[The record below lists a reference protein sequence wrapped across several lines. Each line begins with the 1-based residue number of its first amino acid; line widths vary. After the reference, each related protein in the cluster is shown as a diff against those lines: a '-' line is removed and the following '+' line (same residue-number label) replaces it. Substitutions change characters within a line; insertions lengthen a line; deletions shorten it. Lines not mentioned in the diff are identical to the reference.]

1 MEELAR
7 TRYPSLTSRLGLS
20 SIQGPSG
27 VGARMASRT
36 TDILTSELNKMSN
49 FFLKRAEAQAEI
61 EGAEFG
67 AKNAITEKQL
77 RDGLLSGEE
86 LENQLGDTNTVFG
99 RASRKAQL
107 AVLETELELSARKQI
122 SEVMSNAVTND
133 VDADTLADDLD
144 AVTLEYSKLA
154 FDASPIVSQRLTASL
169 NTVSS
174 SKYHD
179 YVLKKANQTIKIT
192 RAKNLAIINDNLSN
206 VSEIINQAVN
216 ESENEKE
223 IDEVLTKRIPIL
235 KQQFFSKV
243 TKFAKTSKPIE
254 DFLNKFDEEVKEARN
269 SYVLKSTLQSG
280 KQSAVARAIA
290 TNNYS
295 KIDFRLKKVIATM
308 SDDEKLEM
316 FKKLNTQA
324 KEVQDA
330 EDQDNEISEK
340 KSQEKILDLTF
351 QIKEALGT
359 KQRDLGKAKTLL
371 DQLRSLDR
379 NGDQYNSLSEKYL
392 KAQDEGDLDV
402 YNSLKD
408 KSDRGILT
416 ATELSTNAKNLNAQQ
431 IDDLRDELKNIQSNK
446 MKLALD
452 DLTAFFNT
460 EIPGFDPKI
469 IDNLAK
475 RNQFL
480 KPLAQY
486 KQIKSKLNRALEEA
500 QAQGEDI
507 NLKELAKEEFNN
519 FKNNIL
525 DKVKEQNIK
534 RANNVYDKIK
544 TTAGASFPQ
553 LNDFQ
558 NTDHANVLE
567 FIAQN
572 KGKLFGDG
580 KAFTQREYKT
590 FTDNLKKAINQ

>member
-1 MEELAR
+1 MAR

-107 AVLETELELSARKQI
+107 SVLETELELSARKQI
-122 SEVMSNAVTND
+122 SEVMSNAVAND
-133 VDADTLADDLD
+133 IDADTLADDLD

-174 SKYHD
+174 SKYHE
-179 YVLKKANQTIKIT
+179 YVVKKANQTIKIT
-192 RAKNLAIINDNLSN
+192 RAKNLAIINNKLED

-216 ESENEKE
+216 ESENEEE
-223 IDEVLTKRIPIL
+223 IDEVLTKRVPLL
-235 KQQFFSKV
+235 KQQFFSQV

-254 DFLNKFDEEVKEARN
+254 DFLIKFDEEVREARN
-269 SYVLKSTLQSG
+269 SYVLKNTLQSG
-280 KQSAVARAIA
+280 KESAVARAIA

-295 KIDFRLKKVIATM
+295 NINFRLKKVIATM
-308 SDDEKLEM
+308 SVKEKLEM
-316 FKKLNTQA
+316 YEKLNTQA
-324 KEVQDA
+324 KKVQDA
-330 EDQDNEISEK
+330 KDQDDEIFEK

-359 KQRDLGKAKTLL
+359 RQRDLDKAKTLL
-371 DQLRSLDR
+371 GQLRSLDR

-431 IDDLRDELKNIQSNK
+431 IDDLRDELKTIQSK
-446 MKLALD
+446 KLDLALI
-452 DLTAFFNT
+452 DLTAYFNT

-469 IDNLAK
+469 IDNLSK

-486 KQIKSKLNRALEEA
+486 KQIKKKLNRALEDA
-500 QAQGEDI
+500 QAQGKDI
-507 NLKELAKEEFNN
+507 NLQQLAKDEFDN
-519 FKNNIL
+519 FKKNIL
-525 DKVKEQNIK
+525 DKVKEQNLK
-534 RANNVYDKIK
+534 RANKVYDKIK
-544 TTAGASFPQ
+544 TIAGRSFPQ
-553 LNDFQ
+553 LDEFES
-558 NTDHANVLE
+558 TDHIRVLQ
-567 FIAQN
+567 FIAEN

-590 FTDNLKKAINQ
+590 FTDNLKKAMQQ

>member
-107 AVLETELELSARKQI
+107 SVLETELELSARKQI
-122 SEVMSNAVTND
+122 SEVMSNAVIND

-330 EDQDNEISEK
+330 EDQDDQIAEQNSQNKIIDLKLEI
-340 KSQEKILDLTF
+340 T
-351 QIKEALGT
+351 EALG
-359 KQRDLGKAKTLL
+359 KNGRDLDKAKTLL
-371 DQLRSLDR
+371 GQLKVLDRDGDDYLSLSKTYIKTLDESDPDILRSLQDLSDR
-379 NGDQYNSLSEKYL
+379 GVLTAEALAINADKLSS
-392 KAQDEGDLDV
+392 GDLD
-402 YNSLKD
+402 K
-408 KSDRGILT
+408 
-416 ATELSTNAKNLNAQQ
+416 
-431 IDDLRDELKNIQSNK
+431 LRNELKTIQSK
-446 MKLALD
+446 KLDLALI
-452 DLTAFFNT
+452 DLTAYFNT
-460 EIPGFDPKI
+460 EIEGFDPKI
-469 IDNLAK
+469 IDNLSK

-486 KQIKSKLNRALEEA
+486 KQIKKKLSRALEDA
-500 QAQGEDI
+500 QAQGIGID
-507 NLKELAKEEFNN
+507 LQKLAKDEFDN
-519 FKNNIL
+519 FKKNIL
-525 DKVKEQNIK
+525 DKAKEQNIK
-534 RANNVYDKIK
+534 RANRVYDKIK
-544 TTAGASFPQ
+544 EIAGAKFPQ
-553 LNDFQ
+553 LKDFQ
-558 NTDHANVLE
+558 NTDHVRVLQ
-567 FIAQN
+567 FIAEN
-572 KGKLFGDG
+572 KGKLFGDK
-580 KAFTQREYKT
+580 KAFPQRQYKT
-590 FTDNLKKAINQ
+590 FTDNLKKAMQQ

>member
-1 MEELAR
+1 MAR

-20 SIQGPSG
+20 SLAGPSG
-27 VGARMASRT
+27 VGSREASRT
-36 TDILTSELNKMSN
+36 TSILVSELDKMSS
-49 FFLKRAEAQAEI
+49 FFSKRAVAQAEI

-86 LENQLGDTNTVFG
+86 LETQLGDTNTVFG

-107 AVLETELELSARKQI
+107 SILETELELSARKSI
-122 SEVMSNAVTND
+122 SEVMTEAISND
-133 VDADTLADDLD
+133 VDADTLSDQLD

-169 NTVSS
+169 NTVAS

-179 YVLKKANQTIKIT
+179 YVVKKANETVKLN
-192 RAKNLAIINDNLSN
+192 RAKNLAIINNKLED

-216 ESENEKE
+216 ESENEKD
-223 IDEVLTKRIPIL
+223 IDELLTKKIPLL
-235 KQQFFSKV
+235 KQDFFQKV

-254 DFLNKFDEEVKEARN
+254 DFLNKFDDEIKEARN
-269 SYVLKSTLQSG
+269 SYVLKNTLQSG

-295 KIDFRLKKVIATM
+295 KIDFRLKKIIGTM

-316 FKKLNTQA
+316 YKKLNTQA

-330 EDQDNEISEK
+330 QDQDDQIAEEN
-340 KSQEKILDLTF
+340 SQNKIIDLKL
-351 QIKEALGT
+351 QITEALG
-359 KQRDLGKAKTLL
+359 KKGRDLDKAKTLL
-371 DQLRSLDR
+371 GQLKVLDRDGDDYLSLSETYIKTLDESDPDILRSLQDLSDR
-379 NGDQYNSLSEKYL
+379 GVLTAQVLTINSDKLSS
-392 KAQDEGDLDV
+392 GDLD
-402 YNSLKD
+402 K
-408 KSDRGILT
+408 
-416 ATELSTNAKNLNAQQ
+416 
-431 IDDLRDELKNIQSNK
+431 LRNELKTIQSK
-446 MKLALD
+446 KLDLALT
-452 DLTAFFNT
+452 DLTAYFNT
-460 EIPGFDPKI
+460 EIEGFDPKI
-469 IDNLAK
+469 IDNLSK

-486 KQIKSKLNRALEEA
+486 KQIKKKLSRALEDA
-500 QAQGEDI
+500 QAQGISID
-507 NLKELAKEEFNN
+507 LQKLAKEEFDN
-519 FKNNIL
+519 FKKNIL
-525 DKVKEQNIK
+525 DKAKEQNIK

-544 TTAGASFPQ
+544 TTAGKSFPE
-553 LNDFQ
+553 LDDFE
-558 NTDHANVLE
+558 NTNHAKVLE

-580 KAFTQREYKT
+580 KPFTQREYKT
-590 FTDNLKKAINQ
+590 FFDNLKKAMTQ

>member
-1 MEELAR
+1 MAR
-7 TRYPSLTSRLGLS
+7 TRYQSLSSRLQLGNIS
-20 SIQGPSG
+20 GPSG

-49 FFLKRAEAQAEI
+49 FFLKRAEAQAEV

-86 LENQLGDTNTVFG
+86 LESQLGDTNTVFG

-107 AVLETELELSARKQI
+107 SVLETELELSARKQI

-133 VDADTLADDLD
+133 IDADTLADDLD

-179 YVLKKANQTIKIT
+179 YVLKKANETIKIT
-192 RAKNLAIINDNLSN
+192 RAKNLAIINNNLDN

-223 IDEVLTKRIPIL
+223 IDEVLTKRVPLL

-290 TNNYS
+290 NNNYS
-295 KIDFRLKKVIATM
+295 KIDFRLKKIISTM

-316 FKKLNTQA
+316 YKKLNTQA

-330 EDQDNEISEK
+330 EDQDDQIAEEN
-340 KSQEKILDLTF
+340 SQNKIIDLKL
-351 QIKEALGT
+351 QITEALG
-359 KQRDLGKAKTLL
+359 KKGRDLDKAKTLL
-371 DQLRSLDR
+371 GQLKVLDR
-379 NGDQYNSLSEKYL
+379 DGDDYVSLSETYIKTL
-392 KAQDEGDLDV
+392 DESDPDVLESLQDLSDRGVLTAQALTINSDKLSSGDLD
-402 YNSLKD
+402 K
-408 KSDRGILT
+408 
-416 ATELSTNAKNLNAQQ
+416 
-431 IDDLRDELKNIQSNK
+431 LRNELKTMQSKK
-446 MKLALD
+446 MDLALD
-452 DLTAFFNT
+452 DLTGFFNT
-460 EIPGFDPKI
+460 EFPGFDPAI

-475 RNQFL
+475 KNQFL

-486 KQIKSKLNRALEEA
+486 KKIKAELGRALEDA
-500 QAQGEDI
+500 QAEGKDI
-507 NLKELAKEEFNN
+507 NLEDLVKKKFDN
-519 FKNNIL
+519 FKDNIL
-525 DKVKEQNIK
+525 DKVKEQNIS

-553 LNDFQ
+553 LQEFQ
-558 NTDHANVLE
+558 NTDHAKVLE

-580 KAFTQREYKT
+580 KPFTQRQYKT
-590 FTDNLKKAINQ
+590 FFDNLKKAMTQ

>member
-1 MEELAR
+1 MAR
-7 TRYPSLTSRLGLS
+7 TRYQSLSSRLQLGNIS
-20 SIQGPSG
+20 GPSG

-49 FFLKRAEAQAEI
+49 FFLKRAEAQAEV

-86 LENQLGDTNTVFG
+86 LESQLGDTNTVFG

-107 AVLETELELSARKQI
+107 SVLETELELSARKQI

-133 VDADTLADDLD
+133 IDADTLADDLD

-154 FDASPIVSQRLTASL
+154 FDASPIVAQRLTASL

-179 YVLKKANQTIKIT
+179 YVLKKANETIKIT
-192 RAKNLAIINDNLSN
+192 RAKNLAIINNNLEN

-223 IDEVLTKRIPIL
+223 IDEVLTKRVPLL

-290 TNNYS
+290 NNNYS
-295 KIDFRLKKVIATM
+295 KIDFRLKKIISTM

-316 FKKLNTQA
+316 YKKLNTQA

-330 EDQDNEISEK
+330 EDQDDQIAEEN
-340 KSQEKILDLTF
+340 SQNKIIDLKL
-351 QIKEALGT
+351 QIKEALG
-359 KQRDLGKAKTLL
+359 KKGRDLDKAKTLL
-371 DQLRSLDR
+371 GQLEVLDR
-379 NGDQYNSLSEKYL
+379 DADDYVSLSETYIKTL
-392 KAQDEGDLDV
+392 DESDPDVLESLQDLSDRGVLTAQALTINSDKLSSGDLD
-402 YNSLKD
+402 K
-408 KSDRGILT
+408 
-416 ATELSTNAKNLNAQQ
+416 
-431 IDDLRDELKNIQSNK
+431 LRNELKTMQSKK
-446 MKLALD
+446 MDLALD
-452 DLTAFFNT
+452 DLTGFFNT
-460 EIPGFDPKI
+460 EFPGFDPAI

-475 RNQFL
+475 KNQFL

-486 KQIKSKLNRALEEA
+486 KKIKAELGRALEDA
-500 QAQGEDI
+500 QAEGKDI
-507 NLKELAKEEFNN
+507 NLEDLVKKKFDN
-519 FKNNIL
+519 FKDNIL
-525 DKVKEQNIK
+525 DKVKEQNIS

-553 LNDFQ
+553 LQEFQ
-558 NTDHANVLE
+558 NTDHAKVLE

-580 KAFTQREYKT
+580 KPFTQRQYKT
-590 FTDNLKKAINQ
+590 FFDNLKKAMTQ

>member
-1 MEELAR
+1 
-7 TRYPSLTSRLGLS
+7 
-20 SIQGPSG
+20 
-27 VGARMASRT
+27 
-36 TDILTSELNKMSN
+36 MSN
-49 FFLKRAEAQAEI
+49 FFLKRAEAQAEV

-86 LENQLGDTNTVFG
+86 LESQLGDTNTVFG

-107 AVLETELELSARKQI
+107 SVLETELELSARKQI

-133 VDADTLADDLD
+133 IDADTLADDLD

-179 YVLKKANQTIKIT
+179 YVLKKANETIKIT
-192 RAKNLAIINDNLSN
+192 RAKNLAIINNNLDN

-223 IDEVLTKRIPIL
+223 IDEVLTKRVPLL

-290 TNNYS
+290 NNNYS
-295 KIDFRLKKVIATM
+295 KIDFRLKKIISTM

-316 FKKLNTQA
+316 YKKLNTQA

-330 EDQDNEISEK
+330 EDQDDQIAEEN
-340 KSQEKILDLTF
+340 SQNKIIDLKL
-351 QIKEALGT
+351 QITEALG
-359 KQRDLGKAKTLL
+359 KKGRDLNKAKTLL
-371 DQLRSLDR
+371 GQLKVLDR
-379 NGDQYNSLSEKYL
+379 DGDDYVSLSETYIKTL
-392 KAQDEGDLDV
+392 DESDPDVLESLQDLSDRGVLTAQALTINSDKLSSGDLD
-402 YNSLKD
+402 K
-408 KSDRGILT
+408 
-416 ATELSTNAKNLNAQQ
+416 
-431 IDDLRDELKNIQSNK
+431 LRNELKTMQSKK
-446 MKLALD
+446 MDLALD
-452 DLTAFFNT
+452 DLTGFFNT
-460 EIPGFDPKI
+460 EFPGFDPAI

-475 RNQFL
+475 KNQFL

-486 KQIKSKLNRALEEA
+486 KKIKAELGRALEDA
-500 QAQGEDI
+500 QAEGKDI
-507 NLKELAKEEFNN
+507 NLEDLVKKKFDN
-519 FKNNIL
+519 FKDNIL
-525 DKVKEQNIK
+525 DKVKEQNIS

-553 LNDFQ
+553 LQEFQ
-558 NTDHANVLE
+558 NTDHAKVLE

-580 KAFTQREYKT
+580 KPFTQRQYKT
-590 FTDNLKKAINQ
+590 FFDNLKKAMTQ

>member
-1 MEELAR
+1 MAR

-107 AVLETELELSARKQI
+107 SVLETELELSARKQI
-122 SEVMSNAVTND
+122 SEVMSNAVIND

-330 EDQDNEISEK
+330 EDQDDQIAEQNSQNKIIDLKLEI
-340 KSQEKILDLTF
+340 T
-351 QIKEALGT
+351 EALG
-359 KQRDLGKAKTLL
+359 KNGRDLDKAKTLL
-371 DQLRSLDR
+371 GQLKVLDRDGDDYLSLSKTYIKTLDESDPDILRSLQDLSDR
-379 NGDQYNSLSEKYL
+379 GVLTAEALAINADKLSS
-392 KAQDEGDLDV
+392 GDLD
-402 YNSLKD
+402 K
-408 KSDRGILT
+408 
-416 ATELSTNAKNLNAQQ
+416 
-431 IDDLRDELKNIQSNK
+431 LRNELKTIQSK
-446 MKLALD
+446 KLDLALI
-452 DLTAFFNT
+452 DLTAYFNT
-460 EIPGFDPKI
+460 EIEGFDPKI
-469 IDNLAK
+469 IDNLSK

-486 KQIKSKLNRALEEA
+486 KQIKKKLSRALEDA
-500 QAQGEDI
+500 QAQGIGID
-507 NLKELAKEEFNN
+507 LQKLAKDEFDN
-519 FKNNIL
+519 FKKNIL
-525 DKVKEQNIK
+525 DKAKEQNIK
-534 RANNVYDKIK
+534 RANRVYDKIK
-544 TTAGASFPQ
+544 EIAGAKFPQ
-553 LNDFQ
+553 LKDFQ
-558 NTDHANVLE
+558 NTDHVRVLQ
-567 FIAQN
+567 FIAEN
-572 KGKLFGDG
+572 KGKLFGDK
-580 KAFTQREYKT
+580 KAFPQRQYKT
-590 FTDNLKKAINQ
+590 FTDNLKKAMQQ

>member
-1 MEELAR
+1 MAR
-7 TRYPSLTSRLGLS
+7 TRYQSLSSRLQLGNIS
-20 SIQGPSG
+20 GPSG

-49 FFLKRAEAQAEI
+49 FFLKRAEAQAEV

-86 LENQLGDTNTVFG
+86 LESQLGDTNTVFG

-107 AVLETELELSARKQI
+107 SVLETELELSARKQI

-133 VDADTLADDLD
+133 IDADTLADDLD

-154 FDASPIVSQRLTASL
+154 FDASPIVAQRLTASL

-179 YVLKKANQTIKIT
+179 YVLKKANETIKIT
-192 RAKNLAIINDNLSN
+192 RAKNLAIINNNLDN

-223 IDEVLTKRIPIL
+223 IDEVLTKRVPLL

-290 TNNYS
+290 NNDYS
-295 KIDFRLKKVIATM
+295 KIDFRLKKIIGTM

-316 FKKLNTQA
+316 YKKLNTQA

-330 EDQDNEISEK
+330 EDQDDQIAEEN
-340 KSQEKILDLTF
+340 SQNKIIDLKL
-351 QIKEALGT
+351 QITEALG
-359 KQRDLGKAKTLL
+359 KKGRDLNKAKTLL
-371 DQLRSLDR
+371 GQLKVLDR
-379 NGDQYNSLSEKYL
+379 DGDDYVSLSETYIKTL
-392 KAQDEGDLDV
+392 DESDPDVLESLQDLSDRGVLTAQALTINSDKLSSGDLD
-402 YNSLKD
+402 K
-408 KSDRGILT
+408 
-416 ATELSTNAKNLNAQQ
+416 
-431 IDDLRDELKNIQSNK
+431 LRNELKTMQSKK
-446 MKLALD
+446 MDLALD
-452 DLTAFFNT
+452 DLTGFFNT
-460 EIPGFDPKI
+460 EFPGFDPAI

-475 RNQFL
+475 KNQFL

-486 KQIKSKLNRALEEA
+486 KKIKAELGRALEDA
-500 QAQGEDI
+500 QAEGKDI
-507 NLKELAKEEFNN
+507 NLEDLVKKKFDN
-519 FKNNIL
+519 FKDNIL
-525 DKVKEQNIK
+525 DKVKEQNIS

-553 LNDFQ
+553 LQEFQ
-558 NTDHANVLE
+558 NTDHAKVLE

-580 KAFTQREYKT
+580 KPFTQRQYKT
-590 FTDNLKKAINQ
+590 FFDNLKKAMTQ

>member
-1 MEELAR
+1 MAR
-7 TRYPSLTSRLGLS
+7 TRYTSLSSRLQLGNIS
-20 SIQGPSG
+20 GPSG

-49 FFLKRAEAQAEI
+49 FFLKRAEAQAEV

-86 LENQLGDTNTVFG
+86 LESQLGDTNTVFG

-107 AVLETELELSARKQI
+107 SVLETELELSARKQI
-122 SEVMSNAVTND
+122 SEVMSNAVTNN

-154 FDASPIVSQRLTASL
+154 FDASPIVAQRLTASL

-179 YVLKKANQTIKIT
+179 YVLKKANETIKIT
-192 RAKNLAIINDNLSN
+192 RAKNLAIINNNLDN

-223 IDEVLTKRIPIL
+223 IDEVLTKRVPLL

-290 TNNYS
+290 NNDYS
-295 KIDFRLKKVIATM
+295 KIDFRLKKIIGTM

-316 FKKLNTQA
+316 YKKLNTQA

-330 EDQDNEISEK
+330 EDQDDQIAEEN
-340 KSQEKILDLTF
+340 SQNKIIDLKL
-351 QIKEALGT
+351 QITEALG
-359 KQRDLGKAKTLL
+359 KKGRDLDKAKTLL
-371 DQLRSLDR
+371 GQLEVLDR
-379 NGDQYNSLSEKYL
+379 DGDDFVSLSETYIKTL
-392 KAQDEGDLDV
+392 DESDPDVLESLQDLSDRGVLTAQALTINSDKLSSGDLD
-402 YNSLKD
+402 K
-408 KSDRGILT
+408 
-416 ATELSTNAKNLNAQQ
+416 
-431 IDDLRDELKNIQSNK
+431 LRNELKTMQSKK
-446 MKLALD
+446 MDLALD
-452 DLTAFFNT
+452 DLTGFFNT
-460 EIPGFDPKI
+460 EFPGFDPAI

-475 RNQFL
+475 KNQFL

-486 KQIKSKLNRALEEA
+486 KKIKAELGRALEDA
-500 QAQGEDI
+500 QAEGKDI
-507 NLKELAKEEFNN
+507 NLEDLVKKKFDN
-519 FKNNIL
+519 FKDNIL
-525 DKVKEQNIK
+525 DKVKEQNIS

-553 LNDFQ
+553 LQEFQ
-558 NTDHANVLE
+558 NTDHAKVLE

-580 KAFTQREYKT
+580 KPFTQRQYKT
-590 FTDNLKKAINQ
+590 FFDNLKKAMTQ

>member
-1 MEELAR
+1 MAR
-7 TRYPSLTSRLGLS
+7 TRYTSLSSRLQLGNIS
-20 SIQGPSG
+20 GPSG

-49 FFLKRAEAQAEI
+49 FFLKRAEAQAEV

-86 LENQLGDTNTVFG
+86 LESQLGNTNTVFG

-107 AVLETELELSARKQI
+107 SVLETELELSARKQI
-122 SEVMSNAVTND
+122 SEVMSNAVTNN

-154 FDASPIVSQRLTASL
+154 FDASPIVAQRLTASL

-179 YVLKKANQTIKIT
+179 YVLKKANETIKIT
-192 RAKNLAIINDNLSN
+192 RAKNLAIINNNLDN

-223 IDEVLTKRIPIL
+223 IDEVLTKRVPLL

-290 TNNYS
+290 NNNYS
-295 KIDFRLKKVIATM
+295 KIDFRLKKIIGTM

-316 FKKLNTQA
+316 YKKLNTQA

-330 EDQDNEISEK
+330 EDQDDQIAEEN
-340 KSQEKILDLTF
+340 SQNKIIDLKL
-351 QIKEALGT
+351 QIKEALG
-359 KQRDLGKAKTLL
+359 KKGRDLDKAKTLL
-371 DQLRSLDR
+371 GQLEVLDR
-379 NGDQYNSLSEKYL
+379 DGDDFVSLSETYIKTL
-392 KAQDEGDLDV
+392 DESDPDVLESLQDLSDRGVLTAQALTINSDKLSSGDLD
-402 YNSLKD
+402 K
-408 KSDRGILT
+408 
-416 ATELSTNAKNLNAQQ
+416 
-431 IDDLRDELKNIQSNK
+431 LRNELKTIQSKK
-446 MKLALD
+446 MGLALD
-452 DLTAFFNT
+452 DLTGFFNT
-460 EIPGFDPKI
+460 EFPGFDPAI

-475 RNQFL
+475 KNQFL

-486 KQIKSKLNRALEEA
+486 KKIKAELGRALEDA
-500 QAQGEDI
+500 QAEGKDI
-507 NLKELAKEEFNN
+507 NLEDLVKKKFDN
-519 FKNNIL
+519 FKDNIL
-525 DKVKEQNIK
+525 DKVKEQNIS

-553 LNDFQ
+553 LQEFQ
-558 NTDHANVLE
+558 NTDHAKVLE

-580 KAFTQREYKT
+580 KPFTQRQYKT
-590 FTDNLKKAINQ
+590 FFDNLKKAMTQ

>member
-1 MEELAR
+1 MAR
-7 TRYPSLTSRLGLS
+7 TRYQSLSSRLQLGNIS
-20 SIQGPSG
+20 GPSG

-49 FFLKRAEAQAEI
+49 FFLKRAEAQAEV

-86 LENQLGDTNTVFG
+86 LESQLGDTNTVFG

-107 AVLETELELSARKQI
+107 SVLETELELSARKQI

-133 VDADTLADDLD
+133 IDADTLADDLD

-179 YVLKKANQTIKIT
+179 YVLKKANETIKIT
-192 RAKNLAIINDNLSN
+192 RAKNLAIINNNLEN

-223 IDEVLTKRIPIL
+223 IDEVLTKRVPLL

-290 TNNYS
+290 NNDYS
-295 KIDFRLKKVIATM
+295 KIDFRLKKIIGTM

-316 FKKLNTQA
+316 YKKLNTQA

-330 EDQDNEISEK
+330 EDQDDQIAEEN
-340 KSQEKILDLTF
+340 SQNKIIDLKL
-351 QIKEALGT
+351 QIKEALG
-359 KQRDLGKAKTLL
+359 KKGRDLDKAKTLL
-371 DQLRSLDR
+371 GQLKVLDR
-379 NGDQYNSLSEKYL
+379 DGDDYVSLSETYIKTL
-392 KAQDEGDLDV
+392 DESDPDVLESLQDLSDRGVLTAQALTINSDKLSSGDLD
-402 YNSLKD
+402 K
-408 KSDRGILT
+408 
-416 ATELSTNAKNLNAQQ
+416 
-431 IDDLRDELKNIQSNK
+431 LRNELKTMQSKK
-446 MKLALD
+446 MDLALD
-452 DLTAFFNT
+452 DLTGFFNT
-460 EIPGFDPKI
+460 EFPGFDPAI

-475 RNQFL
+475 KNQFL

-486 KQIKSKLNRALEEA
+486 KKIKAELGRALEDA
-500 QAQGEDI
+500 QAEGKDI
-507 NLKELAKEEFNN
+507 NLEDLVKKKFDN
-519 FKNNIL
+519 FKDNIL
-525 DKVKEQNIK
+525 DKVKEQNIS

-553 LNDFQ
+553 LQEFQ
-558 NTDHANVLE
+558 NTDHAKVLE
-567 FIAQN
+567 FIAEN

-580 KAFTQREYKT
+580 KPFTQRQYKT
-590 FTDNLKKAINQ
+590 FFDNLKKAMTQ

>member
-1 MEELAR
+1 MAR

-122 SEVMSNAVTND
+122 SEVMSNAVIND
-133 VDADTLADDLD
+133 IDADTLADDLD

-179 YVLKKANQTIKIT
+179 YVLKKANETIKIT
-192 RAKNLAIINDNLSN
+192 RAKNLAIINNNLDD

-216 ESENEKE
+216 ESKDEKE

-235 KQQFFSKV
+235 KQRFFSKV

-254 DFLNKFDEEVKEARN
+254 DFLIKFDEEVREARN
-269 SYVLKSTLQSG
+269 SYVLKNTLQSG

-295 KIDFRLKKVIATM
+295 KINFRLKKVIATM
-308 SDDEKLEM
+308 SVKEKLEM
-316 FKKLNTQA
+316 FEKLNTQA
-324 KEVQDA
+324 KKVQDA
-330 EDQDNEISEK
+330 KDQDDQIAEQN
-340 KSQEKILDLTF
+340 SQNKIIDLKL
-351 QIKEALGT
+351 QITEALG
-359 KQRDLGKAKTLL
+359 KKGRDLDKAKTLL
-371 DQLRSLDR
+371 GQLKVLDRDGSDYVSLSETYIKTLDESDPDILRSLQDLSDR
-379 NGDQYNSLSEKYL
+379 GVLTAQALIINSDKLSP
-392 KAQDEGDLDV
+392 GDLD
-402 YNSLKD
+402 K
-408 KSDRGILT
+408 
-416 ATELSTNAKNLNAQQ
+416 
-431 IDDLRDELKNIQSNK
+431 LRNELKTIQSK
-446 MKLALD
+446 KLDLALI
-452 DLTAFFNT
+452 DLTAYFNT
-460 EIPGFDPKI
+460 EIEGFDPKI
-469 IDNLAK
+469 IDNLSK

-486 KQIKSKLNRALEEA
+486 KQIKKKLSRALEDA
-500 QAQGEDI
+500 QAQGIGID
-507 NLKELAKEEFNN
+507 LQKLAKDEFDN
-519 FKNNIL
+519 FKKNIL
-525 DKVKEQNIK
+525 DKAKEQNIQ
-534 RANNVYDKIK
+534 RANKVYDKIK
-544 TTAGASFPQ
+544 EIAGRSFPQ
-553 LNDFQ
+553 LNEFEST
-558 NTDHANVLE
+558 NHARVLQ
-567 FIAQN
+567 FIAEN
-572 KGKLFGDG
+572 KGKLFGDK

>member
-1 MEELAR
+1 MAR
-7 TRYPSLTSRLGLS
+7 TRYTSLSSRLQLGNIS
-20 SIQGPSG
+20 GPSG

-49 FFLKRAEAQAEI
+49 FFLKRAEAQAEV

-86 LENQLGDTNTVFG
+86 LESQLGDTNTVFG

-107 AVLETELELSARKQI
+107 SVLETELELSARKQI

-133 VDADTLADDLD
+133 IDADTLADDLD

-154 FDASPIVSQRLTASL
+154 FDASPIVAQRLTASL

-179 YVLKKANQTIKIT
+179 YVLKKANETIKIT
-192 RAKNLAIINDNLSN
+192 RAKNLAIINNNLEN

-223 IDEVLTKRIPIL
+223 IDEVLTKRVPLL

-290 TNNYS
+290 NNNYS
-295 KIDFRLKKVIATM
+295 KIDFRLKKIIGTM

-316 FKKLNTQA
+316 YKKLNTQA

-330 EDQDNEISEK
+330 EDQDDQIAEEN
-340 KSQEKILDLTF
+340 SQNKIIDLKL
-351 QIKEALGT
+351 QITEALG
-359 KQRDLGKAKTLL
+359 KKGRDLNKAKTLL
-371 DQLRSLDR
+371 GQLKVLDR
-379 NGDQYNSLSEKYL
+379 DGDDYVSLSETYIKTL
-392 KAQDEGDLDV
+392 DESDPDVLESLQDLSDRGVLTAQALTINSDKLSSGDLD
-402 YNSLKD
+402 K
-408 KSDRGILT
+408 
-416 ATELSTNAKNLNAQQ
+416 
-431 IDDLRDELKNIQSNK
+431 LRNELKTMQSKK
-446 MKLALD
+446 MDLALD
-452 DLTAFFNT
+452 DLTGFFNT
-460 EIPGFDPKI
+460 EFPGFDPAI

-475 RNQFL
+475 KNQFL

-486 KQIKSKLNRALEEA
+486 KKIKAELGRALEDA
-500 QAQGEDI
+500 QAEGKDI
-507 NLKELAKEEFNN
+507 NLEDLVKKKFDN
-519 FKNNIL
+519 FKDNIL
-525 DKVKEQNIK
+525 DKVKEQNIS

-553 LNDFQ
+553 LQEFQ
-558 NTDHANVLE
+558 NTDHAKVLE

-580 KAFTQREYKT
+580 KPFTQRQYKT
-590 FTDNLKKAINQ
+590 FFDNLKKAMTQ

>member
-1 MEELAR
+1 
-7 TRYPSLTSRLGLS
+7 
-20 SIQGPSG
+20 
-27 VGARMASRT
+27 MASRT

-192 RAKNLAIINDNLSN
+192 RAKNLAIINNKLED

-216 ESENEKE
+216 ESENEKQ
-223 IDEVLTKRIPIL
+223 IDEVLTKRVPLL
-235 KQQFFSKV
+235 KQQFFSQV

-330 EDQDNEISEK
+330 EDQDDQIAEQN
-340 KSQEKILDLTF
+340 SQNKIIDLKL
-351 QIKEALGT
+351 QITEALG
-359 KQRDLGKAKTLL
+359 KNGRDLDKAKTLL
-371 DQLRSLDR
+371 GQLKVLDRDGDDYLSLSKTYIKTLDESDPDTLRSL
-379 NGDQYNSLSEKYL
+379 
-392 KAQDEGDLDV
+392 QDL
-402 YNSLKD
+402 
-408 KSDRGILT
+408 SDRGILT
-416 ATELSTNAKNLNAQQ
+416 AQALTINADKLSSG
-431 IDDLRDELKNIQSNK
+431 DLDKLRNELKTIQSK
-446 MKLALD
+446 KLDLALI
-452 DLTAFFNT
+452 DLTAYFNT
-460 EIPGFDPKI
+460 EIEGFDPKI
-469 IDNLAK
+469 VDNLSK

-486 KQIKSKLNRALEEA
+486 KQIKKKLSRALEDA
-500 QAQGEDI
+500 QAQGIGID
-507 NLKELAKEEFNN
+507 LQKLAKDEFDN
-519 FKNNIL
+519 FKKNIL
-525 DKVKEQNIK
+525 DKAKEQNIQ
-534 RANNVYDKIK
+534 RANKVYDKIK
-544 TTAGASFPQ
+544 TIAGRSFPQ
-553 LNDFQ
+553 LDEFES
-558 NTDHANVLE
+558 TDHVRVLQ
-567 FIAQN
+567 FIAEN

-590 FTDNLKKAINQ
+590 FTDNLKKAMQQ

>member
-1 MEELAR
+1 MAR

-122 SEVMSNAVTND
+122 SEVMSNAVIND
-133 VDADTLADDLD
+133 IDADTLADDLD

-179 YVLKKANQTIKIT
+179 YVLKKANETIKIT
-192 RAKNLAIINDNLSN
+192 RAKNLAIINNNLDD

-216 ESENEKE
+216 ESKDEKE

-235 KQQFFSKV
+235 KQRFFSKV

-254 DFLNKFDEEVKEARN
+254 DFLIKFDEEVREARN
-269 SYVLKSTLQSG
+269 SYVLKNTLQSG

-295 KIDFRLKKVIATM
+295 KINFRLKKVIATM
-308 SDDEKLEM
+308 SVKEKLEM
-316 FKKLNTQA
+316 FEKLNTQA
-324 KEVQDA
+324 KKVQDA
-330 EDQDNEISEK
+330 KDQDDQIAEQN
-340 KSQEKILDLTF
+340 SQNKIIDLKL
-351 QIKEALGT
+351 QITEALG
-359 KQRDLGKAKTLL
+359 KKGRDLDKAKTLL
-371 DQLRSLDR
+371 GQLKVLDRDGSDYVSLSETYIKTLDESDPDILRSLQDLSDR
-379 NGDQYNSLSEKYL
+379 GVLTAQALIINSDKLSP
-392 KAQDEGDLDV
+392 GDLD
-402 YNSLKD
+402 K
-408 KSDRGILT
+408 
-416 ATELSTNAKNLNAQQ
+416 
-431 IDDLRDELKNIQSNK
+431 LRNELKTIQSK
-446 MKLALD
+446 KLDLALI
-452 DLTAFFNT
+452 DLTAYFNT
-460 EIPGFDPKI
+460 EIEGFDPKI
-469 IDNLAK
+469 IDNLSK

-486 KQIKSKLNRALEEA
+486 KQIKKKLSRALEDA
-500 QAQGEDI
+500 QAQGISID
-507 NLKELAKEEFNN
+507 LQKLAKDEFDN
-519 FKNNIL
+519 FKKNIL
-525 DKVKEQNIK
+525 DKAKEQNIQ
-534 RANNVYDKIK
+534 RANKVYDKIK
-544 TTAGASFPQ
+544 EIAGRSFPQ
-553 LNDFQ
+553 LNEFEST
-558 NTDHANVLE
+558 NHARVLQ
-567 FIAQN
+567 FIAEN
-572 KGKLFGDG
+572 KGKLFGDK

>member
-1 MEELAR
+1 MAR
-7 TRYPSLTSRLGLS
+7 TRYTSLSSRLQLGNIS
-20 SIQGPSG
+20 GPSG

-49 FFLKRAEAQAEI
+49 FFLKRAEAQAEV

-86 LENQLGDTNTVFG
+86 LESQLGDTNTVFG

-107 AVLETELELSARKQI
+107 SVLETELELSARKQI
-122 SEVMSNAVTND
+122 SEVMSNAVTNN

-154 FDASPIVSQRLTASL
+154 FDASPIVAQRLTASL

-179 YVLKKANQTIKIT
+179 YVLKKANETIKIT
-192 RAKNLAIINDNLSN
+192 RAKNLAIINNNLDN

-223 IDEVLTKRIPIL
+223 IDEVLTKRVPLL

-290 TNNYS
+290 NNDYS
-295 KIDFRLKKVIATM
+295 KIDFRLKKIIGTM

-316 FKKLNTQA
+316 YKKLNTQA

-330 EDQDNEISEK
+330 EDQDDQIAEEN
-340 KSQEKILDLTF
+340 SQNKIIDLKL
-351 QIKEALGT
+351 QIKEALG
-359 KQRDLGKAKTLL
+359 KKGRDLDKAKTLL
-371 DQLRSLDR
+371 GQLEVLDR
-379 NGDQYNSLSEKYL
+379 DGDDFVSLSETYIKTL
-392 KAQDEGDLDV
+392 DESDPDVLESLQDLSDRGVLTAQALTINSDKLSSGDLD
-402 YNSLKD
+402 K
-408 KSDRGILT
+408 
-416 ATELSTNAKNLNAQQ
+416 
-431 IDDLRDELKNIQSNK
+431 LRNELKTMQSKK
-446 MKLALD
+446 MDLALD
-452 DLTAFFNT
+452 DLTGFFNT
-460 EIPGFDPKI
+460 EFPGFDPAI

-475 RNQFL
+475 KNQFL

-486 KQIKSKLNRALEEA
+486 KKIKAELGRALEDA
-500 QAQGEDI
+500 QAEGKDI
-507 NLKELAKEEFNN
+507 NLEDLVKKKFDN
-519 FKNNIL
+519 FKDNIL
-525 DKVKEQNIK
+525 DKVKEQNIS

-553 LNDFQ
+553 LQEFQ
-558 NTDHANVLE
+558 NTDHAKVLE

-580 KAFTQREYKT
+580 KPFTQRQYKT
-590 FTDNLKKAINQ
+590 FFDNLKKAMTQ

>member
-1 MEELAR
+1 MAR
-7 TRYPSLTSRLGLS
+7 TRYTSLSSRLQLGNIS
-20 SIQGPSG
+20 GPSG

-49 FFLKRAEAQAEI
+49 FFLKRAEAQAEV

-86 LENQLGDTNTVFG
+86 LESQLGNTNTVFG

-107 AVLETELELSARKQI
+107 SVLETELELSARKQI
-122 SEVMSNAVTND
+122 SEVMSNAVTNN

-154 FDASPIVSQRLTASL
+154 FDASPIVAQRLTASL

-179 YVLKKANQTIKIT
+179 YVLKKANETIKIT
-192 RAKNLAIINDNLSN
+192 RAKNLAIINNNLDN

-223 IDEVLTKRIPIL
+223 IDEVLTKRVPLL

-290 TNNYS
+290 NNDYS
-295 KIDFRLKKVIATM
+295 KIDFRLKKIIGTM

-316 FKKLNTQA
+316 YKKLNTQA

-330 EDQDNEISEK
+330 EDQDDQIAEEN
-340 KSQEKILDLTF
+340 SQNKIIDLKL
-351 QIKEALGT
+351 QIKEALG
-359 KQRDLGKAKTLL
+359 KKGRDLDKAKTLL
-371 DQLRSLDR
+371 GQLEVLDR
-379 NGDQYNSLSEKYL
+379 DGDDFVSLSETYIKTL
-392 KAQDEGDLDV
+392 DESDPDVLESLQDLSDRGVLTAQALTINSDKLSSGDLD
-402 YNSLKD
+402 K
-408 KSDRGILT
+408 
-416 ATELSTNAKNLNAQQ
+416 
-431 IDDLRDELKNIQSNK
+431 LRNELKTIQSKK
-446 MKLALD
+446 MGLALD
-452 DLTAFFNT
+452 DLTGFFNT
-460 EIPGFDPKI
+460 EFPGFDPAI

-475 RNQFL
+475 KNQFL

-486 KQIKSKLNRALEEA
+486 KKIKAELGRALEDA
-500 QAQGEDI
+500 QAEGKDI
-507 NLKELAKEEFNN
+507 NLEDLVKKKFDN
-519 FKNNIL
+519 FKDNIL
-525 DKVKEQNIK
+525 DKVKEQNIS

-553 LNDFQ
+553 LQEFQ
-558 NTDHANVLE
+558 NTDHAKVLE

-580 KAFTQREYKT
+580 KPFTQRQYKT
-590 FTDNLKKAINQ
+590 FFDNLKKAMTQ

>member
-1 MEELAR
+1 MEQLAR
-7 TRYPSLTSRLGLS
+7 TRYTSLSSRLQLGNIS
-20 SIQGPSG
+20 GPSG

-49 FFLKRAEAQAEI
+49 FFLKRAEAQAEV

-77 RDGLLSGEE
+77 RDGSLSGEE
-86 LENQLGDTNTVFG
+86 LESQLGDTNTVFG

-107 AVLETELELSARKQI
+107 SVLETELELSARKQI

-154 FDASPIVSQRLTASL
+154 FDASPIVAQRLTASL

-179 YVLKKANQTIKIT
+179 YVLKKANETIKIT
-192 RAKNLAIINDNLSN
+192 RAKNLAIINNNLDN

-223 IDEVLTKRIPIL
+223 IDEVLTKRVPLL

-290 TNNYS
+290 NNDYS
-295 KIDFRLKKVIATM
+295 KIDFRLKKIIGTM

-316 FKKLNTQA
+316 YKKLNTQA

-330 EDQDNEISEK
+330 EDQDDQIAEEN
-340 KSQEKILDLTF
+340 SQNKIIDLKL
-351 QIKEALGT
+351 QITEALG
-359 KQRDLGKAKTLL
+359 KKGRDLNKAKTLL
-371 DQLRSLDR
+371 GQLEVLDR
-379 NGDQYNSLSEKYL
+379 DGDDYVSLSETYIKTL
-392 KAQDEGDLDV
+392 DESDPDVLESLQDLSDRGVLTAQALTINSDKLSSGDLD
-402 YNSLKD
+402 K
-408 KSDRGILT
+408 
-416 ATELSTNAKNLNAQQ
+416 
-431 IDDLRDELKNIQSNK
+431 LRNELKTMQSKK
-446 MKLALD
+446 MDLALD
-452 DLTAFFNT
+452 DLTGFFNT
-460 EIPGFDPKI
+460 EFPGFDPAI

-475 RNQFL
+475 KNQFL

-486 KQIKSKLNRALEEA
+486 KKIKAELGRALEDA
-500 QAQGEDI
+500 QAEGKDI
-507 NLKELAKEEFNN
+507 NLEDLVKKKFDN
-519 FKNNIL
+519 FKDNIL
-525 DKVKEQNIK
+525 DKVKEQNIS

-553 LNDFQ
+553 LQEFQ
-558 NTDHANVLE
+558 NTDHAKVLE

-580 KAFTQREYKT
+580 KPFTQRQYKT
-590 FTDNLKKAINQ
+590 FFDNLKKAMTQ

>member
-1 MEELAR
+1 MEQLAR
-7 TRYPSLTSRLGLS
+7 TRYTSLSSRLQLGNIS
-20 SIQGPSG
+20 GPSG

-49 FFLKRAEAQAEI
+49 FFLKRAEAQAEV

-86 LENQLGDTNTVFG
+86 LESQLGDTNTVFG

-107 AVLETELELSARKQI
+107 SVLETELELSARKQI

-154 FDASPIVSQRLTASL
+154 FDASPIVAQRLTASL

-179 YVLKKANQTIKIT
+179 YVLKKANETIKIT
-192 RAKNLAIINDNLSN
+192 RAKNLAIINNNLEN

-223 IDEVLTKRIPIL
+223 IDEVLTKRVPLL

-290 TNNYS
+290 NNDYS
-295 KIDFRLKKVIATM
+295 KIDFRLKKIIGTM

-316 FKKLNTQA
+316 YKKLNTQA

-330 EDQDNEISEK
+330 EDQDDQIAEEN
-340 KSQEKILDLTF
+340 SQNKIIDLKL
-351 QIKEALGT
+351 QIKEALG
-359 KQRDLGKAKTLL
+359 KKGRDLDKAKTLL
-371 DQLRSLDR
+371 GQLEVLDR
-379 NGDQYNSLSEKYL
+379 DGDDYVSLSETYIKTL
-392 KAQDEGDLDV
+392 DESDPDVLESLQDLSDRGVLTAQALTINSDKLSSGDLD
-402 YNSLKD
+402 K
-408 KSDRGILT
+408 
-416 ATELSTNAKNLNAQQ
+416 
-431 IDDLRDELKNIQSNK
+431 LRNELKTIQSKK
-446 MKLALD
+446 MGLALD
-452 DLTAFFNT
+452 DLTGFFNT
-460 EIPGFDPKI
+460 EFPGFDPAI

-475 RNQFL
+475 KNQFL

-486 KQIKSKLNRALEEA
+486 KKIKAELGRALEDA
-500 QAQGEDI
+500 QAEGKDI
-507 NLKELAKEEFNN
+507 NLEDLVKKKFDN
-519 FKNNIL
+519 FKDNIL
-525 DKVKEQNIK
+525 DKVKEQNIS

-553 LNDFQ
+553 LQEFQ
-558 NTDHANVLE
+558 NTDHAKVLE

-580 KAFTQREYKT
+580 KPFTQRQYKT
-590 FTDNLKKAINQ
+590 FFDNLKKAMTQ

>member
-1 MEELAR
+1 MEQLAR
-7 TRYPSLTSRLGLS
+7 TRYTSLSSRLQLGNIS
-20 SIQGPSG
+20 GPSG

-49 FFLKRAEAQAEI
+49 FFLKRAEAQAEV

-86 LENQLGDTNTVFG
+86 LESQLGDTNTVFG

-107 AVLETELELSARKQI
+107 SVLETELELSARKQI

-133 VDADTLADDLD
+133 IDADTLADDLD

-154 FDASPIVSQRLTASL
+154 FDASPIVAQRLTASL

-179 YVLKKANQTIKIT
+179 YVLKKANETIKIT
-192 RAKNLAIINDNLSN
+192 RAKNLAIINNNLEN

-223 IDEVLTKRIPIL
+223 IDEVLTKRVPLL

-290 TNNYS
+290 NNNYS
-295 KIDFRLKKVIATM
+295 KIDFRLKKIIGTM

-316 FKKLNTQA
+316 YKKLNTQA

-330 EDQDNEISEK
+330 EDQDDQIAEEN
-340 KSQEKILDLTF
+340 SQNKIIDLKL
-351 QIKEALGT
+351 QIKEALG
-359 KQRDLGKAKTLL
+359 KKGRDLDKAKTLL
-371 DQLRSLDR
+371 GQLEVLDR
-379 NGDQYNSLSEKYL
+379 DADDYVSLSETYIKTL
-392 KAQDEGDLDV
+392 DESDPDVLESLQDLSDRGVLTAQALTINSDKLSSGDLD
-402 YNSLKD
+402 K
-408 KSDRGILT
+408 
-416 ATELSTNAKNLNAQQ
+416 
-431 IDDLRDELKNIQSNK
+431 LRNELKTMQSKK
-446 MKLALD
+446 MDLALD
-452 DLTAFFNT
+452 DLTGFFNT
-460 EIPGFDPKI
+460 EFPGFDPAI

-475 RNQFL
+475 KNQFL

-486 KQIKSKLNRALEEA
+486 KKIKAELGRALEDA
-500 QAQGEDI
+500 QAEGKDI
-507 NLKELAKEEFNN
+507 NLEDLVKKKFDN
-519 FKNNIL
+519 FKDNIL
-525 DKVKEQNIK
+525 DKVKEQNIS

-553 LNDFQ
+553 LQEFQ
-558 NTDHANVLE
+558 NTDHAKVLE

-580 KAFTQREYKT
+580 KPFTQRQYKT
-590 FTDNLKKAINQ
+590 FFDNLKKAMTQ

>member
-1 MEELAR
+1 MEQLAR
-7 TRYPSLTSRLGLS
+7 TRYTSLSSRLQLGNIS
-20 SIQGPSG
+20 GPSG

-49 FFLKRAEAQAEI
+49 FFLKRAEAQAEV

-86 LENQLGDTNTVFG
+86 LESQLGDTNTVFG

-107 AVLETELELSARKQI
+107 SVLETELELSARKQI

-133 VDADTLADDLD
+133 IDADTLADDLD

-154 FDASPIVSQRLTASL
+154 FDASPIVAQRLTASL

-179 YVLKKANQTIKIT
+179 YVLKKANETIKIT
-192 RAKNLAIINDNLSN
+192 RAKNLAIINNNLDN

-223 IDEVLTKRIPIL
+223 IDEVLTKRVPLL

-290 TNNYS
+290 NNNYS
-295 KIDFRLKKVIATM
+295 KIDFRLKKIIGTM

-316 FKKLNTQA
+316 YKKLNTQA

-330 EDQDNEISEK
+330 EDQDDQIAEEN
-340 KSQEKILDLTF
+340 SQNKIIDLKL
-351 QIKEALGT
+351 QITEALG
-359 KQRDLGKAKTLL
+359 KKGRDLNKAKTLL
-371 DQLRSLDR
+371 GQLKVLDR
-379 NGDQYNSLSEKYL
+379 DGDDYVSLSETYIKTL
-392 KAQDEGDLDV
+392 DESDPDVLESLQDLSDRGVLTAQALTINSDKLSSGDLD
-402 YNSLKD
+402 K
-408 KSDRGILT
+408 
-416 ATELSTNAKNLNAQQ
+416 
-431 IDDLRDELKNIQSNK
+431 LRNELKTMQSKK
-446 MKLALD
+446 MDLALD
-452 DLTAFFNT
+452 DLTGFFNT
-460 EIPGFDPKI
+460 EFPGFDPAI

-475 RNQFL
+475 KNQFL

-486 KQIKSKLNRALEEA
+486 KKIKAELGRALEDA
-500 QAQGEDI
+500 QAEGKDI
-507 NLKELAKEEFNN
+507 NLEDLVKKKFDN
-519 FKNNIL
+519 FKDNIL
-525 DKVKEQNIK
+525 DKVKEQNIS

-553 LNDFQ
+553 LQEFQ
-558 NTDHANVLE
+558 NTDHAKVLE

-580 KAFTQREYKT
+580 KPFTQRQYKT
-590 FTDNLKKAINQ
+590 FFDNLKKAMTQ

>member
-1 MEELAR
+1 MAR
-7 TRYPSLTSRLGLS
+7 TRYTSLSSRLQLGNIS
-20 SIQGPSG
+20 GPSG

-49 FFLKRAEAQAEI
+49 FFLKRAEAQAEV

-86 LENQLGDTNTVFG
+86 LESQLGDTNTVFG

-107 AVLETELELSARKQI
+107 SVLETELELSARKQI
-122 SEVMSNAVTND
+122 SEVMSNAVTNN

-154 FDASPIVSQRLTASL
+154 FDASPIVAQRLTASL

-179 YVLKKANQTIKIT
+179 YVLKKANETIKIT
-192 RAKNLAIINDNLSN
+192 RAKNLAIINNNLDN

-223 IDEVLTKRIPIL
+223 IDEVLTKRVPLL

-290 TNNYS
+290 NNDYS
-295 KIDFRLKKVIATM
+295 KIDFRLKKIIGTM

-316 FKKLNTQA
+316 YKKLNTQA

-330 EDQDNEISEK
+330 EDQDDQIAEEN
-340 KSQEKILDLTF
+340 SQNKIIDLKL
-351 QIKEALGT
+351 QIKEALG
-359 KQRDLGKAKTLL
+359 KKGRDLDKAKTLL
-371 DQLRSLDR
+371 GQLEVLDR
-379 NGDQYNSLSEKYL
+379 DGDDFVSLSETYIKTL
-392 KAQDEGDLDV
+392 DESDPDVLESLQDLSDRGVLTAQALTINSDKLSSGDLD
-402 YNSLKD
+402 K
-408 KSDRGILT
+408 
-416 ATELSTNAKNLNAQQ
+416 
-431 IDDLRDELKNIQSNK
+431 LRNELKTIQSKK
-446 MKLALD
+446 MGLALD
-452 DLTAFFNT
+452 DLTGFFNT
-460 EIPGFDPKI
+460 EFPGFDPAI

-475 RNQFL
+475 KNQFL

-486 KQIKSKLNRALEEA
+486 KKIKAELGRALEDA
-500 QAQGEDI
+500 QAEGKDI
-507 NLKELAKEEFNN
+507 NLEDLVKKKFDN
-519 FKNNIL
+519 FKDNIL
-525 DKVKEQNIK
+525 DKVKEQNIS

-553 LNDFQ
+553 LQEFQ
-558 NTDHANVLE
+558 NTDHAKVLE

-580 KAFTQREYKT
+580 KPFTQRQYKT
-590 FTDNLKKAINQ
+590 FFDNLKKAMTQ

>member
-1 MEELAR
+1 MAR
-7 TRYPSLTSRLGLS
+7 TRYTSLSSRLQLGNIS
-20 SIQGPSG
+20 GPSG

-49 FFLKRAEAQAEI
+49 FFLKRAEAQAEV

-86 LENQLGDTNTVFG
+86 LESQLGDTNTVFG

-107 AVLETELELSARKQI
+107 SVLETELELSARKQI

-133 VDADTLADDLD
+133 IDADTLADDLD

-154 FDASPIVSQRLTASL
+154 FDASPIVAQRLTASL

-179 YVLKKANQTIKIT
+179 YVLKKANETIKIT
-192 RAKNLAIINDNLSN
+192 RAKNLAIINNNLEN

-223 IDEVLTKRIPIL
+223 IDEVLTKRVPLL

-290 TNNYS
+290 NNNYS
-295 KIDFRLKKVIATM
+295 KIDFRLKKIISTM

-316 FKKLNTQA
+316 YKKLNTQA

-330 EDQDNEISEK
+330 EDQDDQIAEEN
-340 KSQEKILDLTF
+340 SQNKIIDLKL
-351 QIKEALGT
+351 QITEALG
-359 KQRDLGKAKTLL
+359 KKGRDLNKAKTLL
-371 DQLRSLDR
+371 GQLKVLDR
-379 NGDQYNSLSEKYL
+379 DGDDYVSLSETYIKTL
-392 KAQDEGDLDV
+392 DESDPDVLESLQDLSDRGVLTAQALTINSDKLSSGDLD
-402 YNSLKD
+402 K
-408 KSDRGILT
+408 
-416 ATELSTNAKNLNAQQ
+416 
-431 IDDLRDELKNIQSNK
+431 LRNELKTMQSKK
-446 MKLALD
+446 MDLALD
-452 DLTAFFNT
+452 DLTGFFNT
-460 EIPGFDPKI
+460 EFPGFDPAI

-475 RNQFL
+475 KNQFL

-486 KQIKSKLNRALEEA
+486 KKIKAELGRALEDA
-500 QAQGEDI
+500 QAEGKDI
-507 NLKELAKEEFNN
+507 NLEDLVKKKFDN
-519 FKNNIL
+519 FKDNIL
-525 DKVKEQNIK
+525 DKVKEQNIS

-553 LNDFQ
+553 LQEFQ
-558 NTDHANVLE
+558 NTDHAKVLE

-580 KAFTQREYKT
+580 KPFTQRQYKT
-590 FTDNLKKAINQ
+590 FFDNLKKAMTQ

>member
-1 MEELAR
+1 MEQLAR

-192 RAKNLAIINDNLSN
+192 RAKNLAIINNKLED

-216 ESENEKE
+216 ESENEKQ
-223 IDEVLTKRIPIL
+223 IDEVLTKRVPLL
-235 KQQFFSKV
+235 KQQFFSQV

-330 EDQDNEISEK
+330 EDQDDQIAEQN
-340 KSQEKILDLTF
+340 SQNKIIDLKL
-351 QIKEALGT
+351 QITEALG
-359 KQRDLGKAKTLL
+359 KNGRDLDKAKTLL
-371 DQLRSLDR
+371 GQLKVLDRDGDDYLSLSKTYIKTLDESDPDTLRSL
-379 NGDQYNSLSEKYL
+379 
-392 KAQDEGDLDV
+392 QDL
-402 YNSLKD
+402 
-408 KSDRGILT
+408 SDRGILT
-416 ATELSTNAKNLNAQQ
+416 AQALTINADKLSSG
-431 IDDLRDELKNIQSNK
+431 DLDKLRNELKTIQSK
-446 MKLALD
+446 KLDLALI
-452 DLTAFFNT
+452 DLTAYFNT
-460 EIPGFDPKI
+460 EIEGFDPKI
-469 IDNLAK
+469 VDNLSK

-486 KQIKSKLNRALEEA
+486 KQIKKKLSRALEDA
-500 QAQGEDI
+500 QAQGIGID
-507 NLKELAKEEFNN
+507 LQKLAKDEFDN
-519 FKNNIL
+519 FKKNIL
-525 DKVKEQNIK
+525 DKAKEQNIQ
-534 RANNVYDKIK
+534 RANKVYDKIK
-544 TTAGASFPQ
+544 TIAGRSFPQ
-553 LNDFQ
+553 LDEFES
-558 NTDHANVLE
+558 TDHVRVLQ
-567 FIAQN
+567 FIAEN

-590 FTDNLKKAINQ
+590 FTDNLKKAMQQ

>member
-1 MEELAR
+1 MEQLAR

-192 RAKNLAIINDNLSN
+192 RAKNLAIINNKLED

-216 ESENEKE
+216 ESENEKQ
-223 IDEVLTKRIPIL
+223 IDEVLTKRVPLL
-235 KQQFFSKV
+235 KQQFFSQV

-330 EDQDNEISEK
+330 EDQDDQIAEQN
-340 KSQEKILDLTF
+340 SQNKIIDLKL
-351 QIKEALGT
+351 QITEALG
-359 KQRDLGKAKTLL
+359 KNGRDLDKAKTLL
-371 DQLRSLDR
+371 GQLKVLDRDGDDYLSLSKTYIKTLDESDPDTLRSLQDLSDR
-379 NGDQYNSLSEKYL
+379 GVLTAEALTINADKLSS
-392 KAQDEGDLDV
+392 GDLD
-402 YNSLKD
+402 K
-408 KSDRGILT
+408 
-416 ATELSTNAKNLNAQQ
+416 
-431 IDDLRDELKNIQSNK
+431 LRNELKTIQSK
-446 MKLALD
+446 KLDLALI
-452 DLTAFFNT
+452 DLTAYFNT
-460 EIPGFDPKI
+460 EIEGFDPKI
-469 IDNLAK
+469 VDNLSK

-486 KQIKSKLNRALEEA
+486 KQIKKKLSRALEDA
-500 QAQGEDI
+500 QAQGIGID
-507 NLKELAKEEFNN
+507 LQKLAKDEFDN
-519 FKNNIL
+519 FKKNIL
-525 DKVKEQNIK
+525 DKAKEQNIQ
-534 RANNVYDKIK
+534 RANKVYDKIK
-544 TTAGASFPQ
+544 TIAGRSFPQ
-553 LNDFQ
+553 LDEFES
-558 NTDHANVLE
+558 TDHVRVLQ
-567 FIAQN
+567 FIAEN

-590 FTDNLKKAINQ
+590 FTDNLKKAMQQ